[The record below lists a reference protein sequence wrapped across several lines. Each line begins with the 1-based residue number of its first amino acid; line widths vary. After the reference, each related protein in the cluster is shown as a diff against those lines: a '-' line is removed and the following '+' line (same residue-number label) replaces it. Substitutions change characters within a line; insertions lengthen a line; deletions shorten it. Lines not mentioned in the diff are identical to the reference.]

1 MKTALRTSLKHS
13 NIRNDMNWV
22 SHVTEVSCY
31 KSTITQSKA
40 GKMPSGRVES
50 PESMGTDHTQPV
62 GTAQKPVCAH
72 SGHNSFLTGQQ
83 IQNSCRCS
91 LDLLPLHILSLF
103 TCVILTPWL
112 RSRSG
117 VSACCFMS
125 AVAEVLPGC
134 ALFSPVLASFKD
146 VWACMSRKENKR
158 ADRDEEENKLTSNS
172 PFFKLFS
179 QKSLDIFFFFIFH
192 FTRVFTLLCNLIFP
206 FRETIWGHLWKR

>member
-50 PESMGTDHTQPV
+50 PESTGTDHTQPV

-72 SGHNSFLTGQQ
+72 SGHNCFLTGQQ
-83 IQNSCRCS
+83 LQNSCICS

-103 TCVILTPWL
+103 TCVILTPWWEVDLGSLLVALWVQLL
-112 RSRSG
+112 RSCL
-117 VSACCFMS
+117 V
-125 AVAEVLPGC
+125 V

-179 QKSLDIFFFFIFH
+179 QKFLDIFFFFHFSLYQSFH
-192 FTRVFTLLCNLIFP
+192 PAL
-206 FRETIWGHLWKR
+206 